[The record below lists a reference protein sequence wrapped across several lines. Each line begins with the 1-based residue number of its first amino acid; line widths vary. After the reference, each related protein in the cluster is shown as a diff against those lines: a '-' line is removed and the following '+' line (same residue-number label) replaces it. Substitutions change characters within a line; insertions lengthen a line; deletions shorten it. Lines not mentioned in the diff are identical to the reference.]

1 MGCGS
6 PLGDLFYLADR
17 LLYQPHDLLAQQNGR
32 EVIAHF
38 EQGYR
43 GSGAENLRAR
53 LYQMF
58 GDGMI
63 SEEIFTALQGLAERG
78 QLRSADLA
86 VHLSRHRG
94 QTLSS
99 EELGARNA
107 LKGIRSRLALL
118 AQSRVSAETVLA
130 DLQVHLVDTDRR
142 VAEKERAARENL
154 VHDEGAARQSLDEK
168 IEFVN
173 SRERLASQAQTLGA
187 DLSRLDDLRAQLEAK
202 ATELEAVL
210 ARGRLSEEVQK

>member
-1 MGCGS
+1 
-6 PLGDLFYLADR
+6 
-17 LLYQPHDLLAQQNGR
+17 LYQPHDLIVQQTGR
-32 EVIAHF
+32 EGVAQF

-58 GDGMI
+58 GEGMI
-63 SEEIFTALQGLAERG
+63 GEEIFTALRDLAERG
-78 QLRSADLA
+78 QLRSVDLA
-86 VHLSRHRG
+86 VHLSRHQR

-107 LKGIRSRLALL
+107 LNGIRSRLALL

-154 VHDEGAARQSLDEK
+154 VHDEDAARQSLDEK

-173 SRERLASQAQTLGA
+173 SRERLASQAQALGA

-210 ARGRLSEEVQK
+210 ARGRLSEEVQT